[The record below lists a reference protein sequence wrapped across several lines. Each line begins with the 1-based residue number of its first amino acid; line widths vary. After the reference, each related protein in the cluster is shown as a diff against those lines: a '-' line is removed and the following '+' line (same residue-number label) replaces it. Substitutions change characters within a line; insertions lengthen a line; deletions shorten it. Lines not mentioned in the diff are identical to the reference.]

1 LNSKEEDAST
11 ISDLLIKA
19 ASEPEFRN
27 QLIRQPSEV
36 LKQYNI
42 SDEAKYIIK
51 RSIADL
57 KQ

>member
-1 LNSKEEDAST
+1 LNSKEGDAST
-11 ISDLLIKA
+11 ISDLLVKA

-27 QLIRQPSEV
+27 QLIRQPSAV

-42 SDEAKYIIK
+42 SDEAKPIIK